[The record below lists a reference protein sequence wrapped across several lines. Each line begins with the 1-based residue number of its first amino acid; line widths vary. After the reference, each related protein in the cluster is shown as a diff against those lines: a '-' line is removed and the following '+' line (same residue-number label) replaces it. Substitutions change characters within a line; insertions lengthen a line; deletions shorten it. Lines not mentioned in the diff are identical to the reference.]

1 MKVSRLFR
9 VLESETFTTRYSIAV
24 VCGYAGLLVACPA
37 DAQTLRGTA
46 ESIFNTIY
54 GLVGVLGA
62 IAILV
67 SAINWKTG
75 NFLGAHDPKKMF
87 IQSMMGTALGFGTVA
102 IVQFIKASVSTSA
115 GISGV

>member
-1 MKVSRLFR
+1 MKAGRFILAVQTEGFAKK
-9 VLESETFTTRYSIAV
+9 YSIVAL
-24 VCGYAGLLVACPA
+24 CGYAALLIASPA
-37 DAQTLRGTA
+37 EAQSLRATA
-46 ESIFNTIY
+46 ESIFTTIY
-54 GLVGVLGA
+54 SLVGVLGA

-87 IQSMMGTALGFGTVA
+87 ITSMIGTALGFGVVA
-102 IVQFIKASVSTSA
+102 IVMFIKASVSSTS

>member
-1 MKVSRLFR
+1 MKAGRFISAVQTDSFARKYSVA
-9 VLESETFTTRYSIAV
+9 VL
-24 VCGYAGLLVACPA
+24 CGYAALLVACPA
-37 DAQTLRGTA
+37 EAQSLRATA
-46 ESIFNTIY
+46 ESIFATIY

-67 SAINWKTG
+67 CAINWKTG

-87 IQSMMGTALGFGTVA
+87 ITSMIGTAFGFGVVSIVA
-102 IVQFIKASVSTSA
+102 FIKASVSTST